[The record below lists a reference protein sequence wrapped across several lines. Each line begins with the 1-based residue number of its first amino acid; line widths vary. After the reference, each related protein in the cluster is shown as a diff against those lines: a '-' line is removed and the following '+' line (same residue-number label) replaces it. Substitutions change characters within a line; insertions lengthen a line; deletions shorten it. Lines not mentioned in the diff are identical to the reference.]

1 MIPSPTRLLQS
12 LKTTY
17 INALAAF
24 LAGAV
29 AVAVYWPGLQGG
41 FFFDDAP
48 NILQAEGVR
57 LEKLS
62 VESLRQTMA
71 SGYSGPSGRPI
82 SQLSFALNH
91 YFSGFDPLYFK
102 ATNLAIH
109 AASSLLV
116 FFLALRL
123 LDGVLLQTLRRN
135 SLIAAGVLAV
145 AWLLHPIQ
153 LLPVLHVVQRMTSL
167 SALFLLGALLL
178 HISGRE
184 RGGRVGTVELL
195 LAWGVLWPLSFFS
208 KETGALFPGFVL
220 AWELIV
226 RRVGNG
232 GLDRFARLL
241 AVLAGLTFVAAVIY
255 MLSPAGQWVWAGY
268 DRRAFTP
275 GERLLTEGRVL
286 WVYLGL
292 ILFPRLEALSLY
304 HDDIPLSTGLF
315 EPWTTLPALAGLAC
329 LVWLAWWL
337 RWRAP
342 LVSFG
347 IAWFLI
353 GHGLESTFLSLEI
366 AHEHRNY
373 VPLFGILLAGA
384 WALARALGAEGP
396 RKTLGIAFGIVA
408 LTYFPFVTALRA
420 HQFGEEGRRTQ
431 IEAQHHRTS
440 ARAQHDAGR
449 VLAGQEDAAL
459 ANSPT
464 YSFARAHYEIAIQL
478 DPNAKMSW
486 LGLIH
491 LNCKAGQLVERA
503 WIEELA
509 RRLRATPFGPGDRNV
524 LYSLKEMAIDGTL
537 CLDRPDIEH
546 LFAAAHANP
555 AVPDSI
561 RAMLHS
567 WLADYFTLRARDLP
581 AAEAEI
587 ARSLAL
593 VPHNPSNRLKWAQLD
608 FLQGRY
614 REAYSKIVELRDAD
628 MARSEKETL
637 AQLLAC
643 LESGEPEAGCMRN

>member
-1 MIPSPTRLLQS
+1 

-29 AVAVYWPGLQGG
+29 AVAIYWPGLQGG
-41 FFFDDAP
+41 FFFDDGP
-48 NILQAEGVR
+48 SILQAEGVR

-62 VESLRQTMA
+62 VESLRQTLA
-71 SGYSGPSGRPI
+71 SGGAGPSGRPVA
-82 SQLSFALNH
+82 QLSFALNH
-91 YFSGFDPLYFK
+91 YFSGFDPFVFK

-109 AASSLLV
+109 AANSLLV

-123 LDGVLLQTLRRN
+123 LAAVLPQTLRRN

-184 RGGRVGTVELL
+184 RGGRLGSVELL

-226 RRVGNG
+226 RRLNYG
-232 GLDRFARLL
+232 GLDYFARIL
-241 AVLAGLTFVAAVIY
+241 AVLAGLTLAAAVAY
-255 MLSPAGQWVWAGY
+255 MLLPVGQWLWSAGY
-268 DRRAFTP
+268 DLRTFTL

-286 WVYLGL
+286 WFYLGL
-292 ILFPRLEALSLY
+292 ILFPRLEALGLH
-304 HDDIPLSTGLF
+304 HDDIPLSIGLL
-315 EPWTTLPALAGLAC
+315 EPWTTLPALAGLVGLLW
-329 LVWLAWWL
+329 LVWWL
-337 RWRAP
+337 RRRAP

-347 IAWFLI
+347 IAWFFI
-353 GHGLESTFLSLEI
+353 GHGLESTFLPLEI

-384 WALARALGAEGP
+384 WALARALGADGP
-396 RKTLGIAFGIVA
+396 RKTLGIAFAIVT
-408 LTYFPFVTALRA
+408 LNYFPFITALRA

-440 ARAQHDAGR
+440 ARAQHEAGR
-449 VLAGQEDAAL
+449 ILAGQEDAAS
-459 ANSPT
+459 ANAPT
-464 YSFARAHYEIAIQL
+464 HSLARAHYEIAIQL

-491 LNCKAGQLVERA
+491 LNCKAGKPVERA

-509 RRLRATPFGPGDRNV
+509 LRLRGTPFGPGDRNV
-524 LYSLKEMAIDGTL
+524 LYNLKEMAIDGTL
-537 CLDRPDIEH
+537 CLVRPDIEH
-546 LFAAAHANP
+546 LFAAARANP
-555 AVPDSI
+555 AVADSI

-581 AAEAEI
+581 AAEAEL

-614 REAYSKIVELRDAD
+614 REAYSKLTELRDANLV
-628 MARSEKETL
+628 RSEKETL

-643 LESGEPEAGCMRN
+643 LESGEPEAGCMGK

>member
-1 MIPSPTRLLQS
+1 M
-12 LKTTY
+12 
-17 INALAAF
+17 
-24 LAGAV
+24 AGVV
-29 AVAVYWPGLQGG
+29 AVAAYWPGLHGG
-41 FFFDDAP
+41 FFFDDKSS
-48 NILQAEGVR
+48 ILQAEGVR
-57 LEKLS
+57 LEILS
-62 VESLRQTMA
+62 VESLRQAMA

-109 AASSLLV
+109 AASSLLA

-123 LDGVLLQTLRRN
+123 LAAVLPHARRRDI
-135 SLIAAGVLAV
+135 LISAWALAA

-167 SALFLLGALLL
+167 SALFLLAALLL
-178 HISGRE
+178 HASGRE
-184 RGGRVGTVELL
+184 RGGRLGTIELL

-292 ILFPRLEALSLY
+292 IVFPRLEALSLY
-304 HDDIPLSTGLF
+304 HDDIPLSTGLL

-337 RWRAP
+337 RRRAP

-347 IAWFLI
+347 IAWFLV

-384 WALARALGAEGP
+384 WALASALGADGP
-396 RKTLGIAFGIVA
+396 RKTLGIAFAIMA

-431 IEAQHHRTS
+431 IEAQHHRSS

-449 VLAGQEDAAL
+449 ILAGQEDAAL

-464 YSFARAHYEIAIQL
+464 HYLARAHYEIAIQL

-491 LNCKAGQLVERA
+491 LNCKAGQPVERA

-509 RRLRATPFGPGDRNV
+509 RRLRATPFGPSDRNV
-524 LYSLKEMAIDGTL
+524 LYSMKEMAIDGTL
-537 CLDRPDIEH
+537 CLDRVDIEH
-546 LFAAAHANP
+546 LFAAGRANP

-581 AAEAEI
+581 AAEAEL

-614 REAYSKIVELRDAD
+614 REAYSKIVELRDANANL
-628 MARSEKETL
+628 ARSEKETL